1 MIFPAVDSTAIPMW
15 IPHFL
20 TDCKKKDISAS
31 FGSILPKLG
40 EKILETLLKLD
51 WEFEYFSS
59 ETWHLSRNILN

>member
-1 MIFPAVDSTAIPMW
+1 MISPAVDSTAIPMW

-51 WEFEYFSS
+51 
-59 ETWHLSRNILN
+59 